1 MTRLADSFP
10 ALPESGTALIGRN
23 DQRGIYVLICEPQG
37 RPGVFNV
44 AVNNNG
50 VVNELRDPV
59 RDSVATRE
67 LIGGLIKDSTGG
79 ALLLWTVEGGEET
92 K

>member
-1 MTRLADSFP
+1 MARLSDSFP
-10 ALPESGTALIGRN
+10 PLPATGAALIGKN
-23 DQRGIYVLICEPQG
+23 DERGIYVLICEPSD

-50 VVNELRDPV
+50 TINELAEPV
-59 RDSVATRE
+59 RDSVAARE
-67 LIGGLIKDSTGG
+67 LIGGLIKDSTDG
-79 ALLLWTVEGGEET
+79 APLVWTVEGEGI